1 MAHRRFQQGSLSQI
15 GKRKKVWVL
24 RFREDVIAEDGTL
37 KRVRRALTI
46 GPVLQFP
53 SRRAAMQA
61 ASEKLRGINSG
72 KVIPQALRTF
82 AVFVN
87 EDWSSV
93 VLPTLKYATQKHY
106 QYMLNVHFI
115 PAVGNPQLRDITR
128 EELQGFL
135 SRKLADGLSWETVH
149 HFKCGL
155 SKILGSAE
163 EWGYIC
169 DNPAVKTKLPRR
181 QYGAPLIV
189 FTPEQVRGLVVQLD
203 EPARSVT
210 LLLVLT
216 GLRVGELLA
225 LRWENVDTKAQALRS
240 AKRCTRGISTG
251 QRQSAASGL
260 FQSGRKRRR
269 FSRRSCLRK

>member
-1 MAHRRFQQGSLSQI
+1 
-15 GKRKKVWVL
+15 
-24 RFREDVIAEDGTL
+24 
-37 KRVRRALTI
+37 
-46 GPVLQFP
+46 
-53 SRRAAMQA
+53 MQA

-72 KVIPQALRTF
+72 KVIPQAMRTF

-87 EDWSSV
+87 EDWSPV

-106 QYMLNVHFI
+106 QYMLNAHLI
-115 PAVGNPQLRDITR
+115 PAFGNRQLRDINR

-135 SRKLADGLSWETVH
+135 SRKLAEGLSWETVH

-181 QYGAPLIV
+181 QYGAQRIV
-189 FTPEQVRGLVVQLD
+189 LTPEQVRGLVVQLD

-216 GLRVGELLA
+216 GLRFVGGTSIQKP
-225 LRWENVDTKAQALRS
+225 RRSGS
-240 AKRCTRGISTG
+240 AKRCTRDISTG
-251 QRQSAASGL
+251 QRQSAASGR
-260 FQSGRKRRR
+260 FPSVRKRRR
-269 FSRRSCLRK
+269 FSRRSCPRK